1 MNTKFHS
8 NYTQSVEDN
17 ILFDL
22 VTQNHS
28 FLRTGPFY
36 FYKGRIYD
44 IDGLVHYSLFN
55 KLMNNEL
62 SIKVKPDIRMGG
74 EYCYIDLYGD
84 IQKKTV
90 EDDADVAR
98 WYAGNYFRNE
108 KEAHFLKDDI
118 HEDLT
123 SILKKVSR

>member
-22 VTQNHS
+22 VTPSRS

-36 FYKGRIYD
+36 FYKGGIYD
-44 IDGLVHYSLFN
+44 LDGIVQYSLFN

-62 SIKVKPDIRMGG
+62 SIKVKPDIRLGG

-98 WYAGNYFRNE
+98 WYAGNYFSNE
-108 KEAHFLKDDI
+108 KEALFLKDDI
-118 HEDLT
+118 HEDFAN
-123 SILKKVSR
+123 ILKNVTE